1 MEKGITVADIENAAA
16 AAHARGIAVGFFLQ
30 FGYPGE
36 TREDVEATRAL
47 LRECDPDD
55 IGISVAYPLPGTRF
69 FDRVRHELG
78 RKQNW
83 DDSADLAM
91 MYEGPFPTGFYRALH
106 GLVHAEFRARRAERR
121 TTLRG
126 LAARIRHRAAAP
138 WHRLR
143 LEWWA
148 RRPHRSVSLGGSVL
162 SPDAARRPTPEE
174 A

>member
-1 MEKGITVADIENAAA
+1 
-16 AAHARGIAVGFFLQ
+16 
-30 FGYPGE
+30 
-36 TREDVEATRAL
+36 
-47 LRECDPDD
+47 
-55 IGISVAYPLPGTRF
+55 
-69 FDRVRHELG
+69 VRHELG

-106 GLVHAEFRARRAERR
+106 GLVHAEFRARRAPRR
-121 TTLRG
+121 PSLRSF
-126 LAARIRHRAAAP
+126 ASRFRHRATAP

-148 RRPHRSVSLGGSVL
+148 RRPHRALSLGGAVL